1 MVKKPVVGDTE
12 VPVPNDYNGL
22 PAHTC
27 LYGPID
33 IIRLSREPPTPGQVA
48 G

>member
-1 MVKKPVVGDTE
+1 MVKKPMVGDTE
-12 VPVPNDYNGL
+12 VPVPSDYNGL

-27 LYGPID
+27 TYGRID
-33 IIRLSREPPTPGQVA
+33 IIRLFKEPPTPARVA